1 LGWDENEKSVQLK
14 EMIMKYFLLTASI
27 ACLSLLA
34 GCSEPSAF
42 EPAPVAKTIDAPQV
56 ASTPEPEPA
65 PIPEPANVEPPKPVI
80 TKMEKAPNGR
90 SWPRGSG
97 YVRGY
102 AIRNEGG
109 MSSLTIDNT
118 GSDNS
123 YFVKLV
129 DISSGEPRGVRYI
142 KVTGGSSFT
151 IEDLAP
157 SVYEIRYMDIVTR
170 SAAKSESINVTE
182 TVTET
187 YEGRTTNYSTIRI
200 TLYTLAGGNTQMTP
214 IREEDF

>member
-1 LGWDENEKSVQLK
+1 
-14 EMIMKYFLLTASI
+14 MIMKYLLLTASI
-27 ACLSLLA
+27 GCLSLLT
-34 GCSEPSAF
+34 GCSEPIAF
-42 EPAPVAKTIDAPQV
+42 QPAPVAKTLDAPQV
-56 ASTPEPEPA
+56 ASAPDPEPV
-65 PIPEPANVEPPKPVI
+65 PIPEPVNVPI
-80 TKMEKAPNGR
+80 ATKMEKAPNGR

-129 DISSGEPRGVRYI
+129 DISSGQPRGVRYI

-157 SVYEIRYMDIVTR
+157 SEYEIRYMDIVTR

-187 YEGRTTNYSTIRI
+187 YEGRTTNYSQIRI